1 MICAIE
7 HVPLTVY
14 SSRLILMDQRTP
26 NLGVFSLAFWRRRLV
41 VTPNRQG
48 VRERFD
54 VEDLIVLGSQAS
66 RLE

>member
-1 MICAIE
+1 MIYAVE

-14 SSRLILMDQRTP
+14 SSWLTLMDQRTL
-26 NLGVFSLAFWRRRLV
+26 NLGVFSLASWRRRLV

-48 VRERFD
+48 VGECFD

-66 RLE
+66 RSE